1 MSASSKQKTIALRA
15 FGLRTVVFAIGCLGL
30 AWGISNFVKGIAV
43 DEFWDL
49 EARLLQFE
57 NFSGTAASRIL
68 ENADHL
74 SSCDTRSQ
82 RALLLLE
89 IPLAD
94 AALRSGAAHEYDL
107 RIQSLETRTKRMLS
121 CSPRDSFGWL
131 VDFGLEVQ
139 HGRLNRN
146 TFDLLAMSYDTS
158 PNEAWV
164 GVRRIVIA
172 IPAMLAA
179 PEAIRKKIL
188 AEFQNLIRQ
197 RFVEI
202 PARAYLNASASARA
216 LLQSSVEQLD
226 PLSQKIFSEALLRFR
241 P

>member
-1 MSASSKQKTIALRA
+1 
-15 FGLRTVVFAIGCLGL
+15 
-30 AWGISNFVKGIAV
+30 AWGISNFVRGIAV

-49 EARLLQFE
+49 EARLLKFE
-57 NFSGTAASRIL
+57 NFSGTAATGIL
-68 ENADHL
+68 GGAEHL
-74 SSCDTRSQ
+74 DGCDTHSQ

-107 RIQSLETRTKRMLS
+107 HIQSLEARTQTILS

-131 VDFGLEVQ
+131 VNFGLEVQ
-139 HGRLNRN
+139 HGRLNEH
-146 TFDLLAMSYDTS
+146 TFDLLAMSYETS

-179 PEAIRKKIL
+179 PEAIREKVL

-202 PARAYLNASASARA
+202 PARAYLNASASTRA

-226 PLSQKIFSEALLRFR
+226 PLSRKIFSDTLQRFR

>member
-1 MSASSKQKTIALRA
+1 
-15 FGLRTVVFAIGCLGL
+15 VFAIGCAGL
-30 AWGISNFVKGIAV
+30 AWGISNFVRGIAA

-49 EARLLQFE
+49 ETRLLQFE
-57 NFSGTAASRIL
+57 TFSGTAASRIL
-68 ENADHL
+68 ESANQLD
-74 SSCDTRSQ
+74 SCDTHSQ

-94 AALRSGAAHEYDL
+94 AALRTGAAREYDL
-107 RIQSLETRTKRMLS
+107 HIQSLEARIRRMLS

-139 HGRLNRN
+139 HGRLNEH

-158 PNEAWV
+158 PNEAWL
-164 GVRRIVIA
+164 GVRRIAIA
-172 IPAMLAA
+172 IPAILAA
-179 PEAIRKKIL
+179 PEAAQRKIL

-197 RFVEI
+197 RFIDI
-202 PARAYLNASASARA
+202 PARAYLNASVSTRA

-226 PLSQKIFSEALLRFR
+226 PLSQKIFADALQRLRS
-241 P
+241 